1 MKLLVAIASL
11 ALTLAPASCITIVVA
26 PTPVPTTPAP
36 VQPTRAESSS
46 GICISYKEAAS
57 HVGETTC
64 VRGFV
69 SSTNKS
75 GTTFFIDFDNA
86 RDSFYAVSFK
96 HTWDNLR
103 GRCVEIAGKVSLF
116 RGRPQIIIDDE
127 SQLSF
132 CK

>member
-1 MKLLVAIASL
+1 MKLLVAIASPAL
-11 ALTLAPASCITIVVA
+11 ALSLASCITVVVA
-26 PTPVPTTPAP
+26 PTPLPTTPAP
-36 VQPTRAESSS
+36 AQPTHAESSS

-75 GTTFFIDFDNA
+75 GTAFFIDFDNA
-86 RDSFYAVSFK
+86 RESFYAVSFK

-132 CK
+132 C